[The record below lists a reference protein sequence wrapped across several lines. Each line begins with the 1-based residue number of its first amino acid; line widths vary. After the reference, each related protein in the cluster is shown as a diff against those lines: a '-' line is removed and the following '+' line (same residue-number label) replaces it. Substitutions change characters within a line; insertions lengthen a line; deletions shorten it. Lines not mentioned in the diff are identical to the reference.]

1 MSKST
6 LRGRIGRHRLRI
18 FRSNKHIYAQL
29 IDDTRNIIITSS
41 SSISCDLRKRIRS
54 SKTCETAKLI
64 GEDIAKK
71 LQAQGICNI
80 VFDRDNKIYHGRIKA
95 LAEAARNVGLDF

>member
-6 LRGRIGRHRLRI
+6 LRSRTGRYRLHI

-41 SSISCDLRKRIRS
+41 SSTSCDLRKRIRS

-64 GEDIAKK
+64 GKDIAKK
-71 LQAQGICNI
+71 LQAQGIYSI
-80 VFDRDNKIYHGRIKA
+80 IFDRDNKIYHGRIKA
-95 LAEAARNVGLDF
+95 LAEAARNAGIDL

>member
-1 MSKST
+1 MSKSI
-6 LRGRIGRHRLRI
+6 LRGRVGRHRLHI

-29 IDDTRNIIITSS
+29 IDDTRNSIITSS
-41 SSISCDLRKRIRS
+41 SSISRNLRKQIRS

-71 LQAQGICNI
+71 LQAQGIYNI
-80 VFDRDNKIYHGRIKA
+80 VFDRNNKIYHGRIKA